1 VIRRHQEA
9 EATPGEEL
17 CRGEA
22 GDGAMRGGTLQKR
35 NRCVYHTGG
44 IAVMQKNVCPRAYF
58 CRGALCN
65 CFLPELR
72 DGGGHEREFVQGG
85 EGMSMFDEGSSDLA
99 IA

>member
-1 VIRRHQEA
+1 
-9 EATPGEEL
+9 
-17 CRGEA
+17 
-22 GDGAMRGGTLQKR
+22 
-35 NRCVYHTGG
+35 
-44 IAVMQKNVCPRAYF
+44 MQKNACPRAYF

-72 DGGGHEREFVQGG
+72 DGGGYEREFVQGG